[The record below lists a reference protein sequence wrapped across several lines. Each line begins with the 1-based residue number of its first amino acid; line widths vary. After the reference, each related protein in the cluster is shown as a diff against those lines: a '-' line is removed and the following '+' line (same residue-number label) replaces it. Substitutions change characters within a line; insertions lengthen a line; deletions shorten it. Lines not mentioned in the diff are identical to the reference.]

1 MAFNLDTAMEPPSG
15 PVAWKIP
22 GKGEPLEISFTAIFK
37 RLTQDAIN
45 AQLTDIR
52 IAWEIE
58 PETLTDAEKALK
70 RKSNR
75 ELVLAV
81 LAGWGDDLND
91 SKGSPVAFSDA
102 KRDEVL
108 NIQGAEVA
116 FINAWVESITGART
130 KN

>member
-1 MAFNLDTAMEPPSG
+1 MAFILDTAKKPHSG
-15 PVAWKIP
+15 AVAWSIP
-22 GKGEPLEISFTAIFK
+22 GDGEPIEISFRAVFK
-37 RLTQDAIN
+37 RLTQDGIK

-58 PETLTDAEKALK
+58 PETLTEAEKALE

-81 LAGWGDDLND
+81 LAGWDDLND

-108 NIQGAEVA
+108 SIQGAEVA
-116 FINAWVESITGART
+116 FINSWVENITGALA